1 LPLTLDWTEQTPA
14 KTQTLTLEDH
24 PWFLKMLPFLNNVN
38 LLCRY
43 VAGVYYAEAAPM
55 SARRYD
61 LGVQAAVGGGTSRM
75 QL

>member
-1 LPLTLDWTEQTPA
+1 
-14 KTQTLTLEDH
+14 
-24 PWFLKMLPFLNNVN
+24 MLPFLNNVN